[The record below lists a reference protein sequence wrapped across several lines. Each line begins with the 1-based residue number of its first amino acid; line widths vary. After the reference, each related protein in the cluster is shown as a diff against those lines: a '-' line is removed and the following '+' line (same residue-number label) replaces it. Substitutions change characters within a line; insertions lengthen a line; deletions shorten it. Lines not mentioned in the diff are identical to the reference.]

1 MVEVEP
7 VKFNKVLRSV
17 GLSEVQIKQ
26 ISSEFSKNDETL
38 DDERLLDMLLFFGK
52 DIYNIISVFEKFG
65 IGRETVVT
73 MVEERQKRRLGGVVD
88 VYTLEVVE

>member
-17 GLSEVQIKQ
+17 GLNEVQIKQ

-38 DDERLLDMLLFFGK
+38 DDERLLDMLLLFGK